1 MESDY
6 LIIALV
12 LIGIGVVLLGAEIV
26 LPTGG
31 VLVVGALLFFALGVG
46 TILYY
51 GTALEATVALAG
63 MAVGLPAAGYAAVAA
78 WRRMSLG
85 SALDAGDPDAT
96 AADLPQI
103 ARLDELKGRTG
114 KTVSPLRPFG
124 AVEFE
129 GRRVDATTE
138 GMMLDAGVWVRC
150 VAVKAGRVVVRALEG
165 PADLDLDAPGPAA
178 RDPLDDDLDLDRE
191 LGKG

>member
-1 MESDY
+1 MDY
-6 LIIALV
+6 LVVALI
-12 LIGIGVVLLGAEIV
+12 LIGVGAALLAAEIV

-31 VLVVGALLFFALGVG
+31 VLVVGALLFFGLGVG

-51 GTALEATVALAG
+51 GSALEATVALAG

-103 ARLDELKGRTG
+103 ARLDELKGRVG

-150 VAVKAGRVVVRALEG
+150 VAVKSGRVVVRQLEG
-165 PADLDLDAPGPAA
+165 PADLDLSAPAPG
-178 RDPLDDDLDLDRE
+178 RDPLDDLDLE
-191 LGKG
+191 LGK